1 MERYTEKHYGGG
13 NGYYLICSGNCES
26 LNCGDCDI
34 LDKIVDR
41 FAAYEDTGLEPE
53 EIIEMKARMEV
64 QDGDYIEKEAA
75 KEAILSWAV
84 CINHPELLS
93 KEDAMHCIDS
103 LPAADVAEVRHGRWV
118 YGEDDNIQCSVC
130 GHDAYT
136 EGDYRQVKTNYCP
149 NCGARMDKEDDHDKH
164 PSDPL

>member
-1 MERYTEKHYGGG
+1 M
-13 NGYYLICSGNCES
+13 
-26 LNCGDCDI
+26 
-34 LDKIVDR
+34 
-41 FAAYEDTGLEPE
+41 A
-53 EIIEMKARMEV
+53 
-64 QDGDYIEKEAA
+64 DYIEKETA

-93 KEDAMHCIDS
+93 KEDAMHCIDN